1 LLAEDNFAVREFV
14 RRALE
19 LQGHLVTAV
28 EDGGRALEALDGG
41 DFDLLLCDLVM
52 PRVDGAALLRQVSR
66 DRPALP
72 VVVITG
78 HDASD
83 REARRC
89 RIVPKPFDR
98 HEICSAVADALDGYH
113 LPATADAITGREP
126 R

>member
-1 LLAEDNFAVREFV
+1 MLAEDNGAVREFV

-28 EDGGRALEALDGG
+28 EDGSRALEALDGA

-52 PRVDGAALLRQVSR
+52 PRLDGAALLRHVTR
-66 DRPALP
+66 DRPAMP

-78 HDASD
+78 HDT
-83 REARRC
+83 REDETRRC

-98 HEICSAVADALDGYH
+98 HAICTAVADALDGYRRP
-113 LPATADAITGREP
+113 PAADAITGREP

>member
-1 LLAEDNFAVREFV
+1 MLAEDNGAVREFV

-28 EDGGRALEALDGG
+28 EDGCRALEALGTA

-52 PRVDGAALLRQVSR
+52 PRLDGAALLRHVTR
-66 DRPALP
+66 DRPAMP

-78 HDASD
+78 HDTTD
-83 REARRC
+83 GEAGRC
-89 RIVPKPFDR
+89 RVLPKPFDR
-98 HEICSAVADALDGYH
+98 HAICSAVADALLGDH
-113 LPATADAITGREP
+113 APALAGAITGREP